1 MVKAPELIEL
11 PSARSIHVPPLPIL
25 YWTSTTF
32 VSFVPLLIVTLG
44 VELPAEHVPASTE
57 AVTYPVTQSTV
68 LVSVL
73 PLPAELVV
81 VTYEPEEGLDVPALT
96 RHDITAPCA

>member
-1 MVKAPELIEL
+1 MVKAPALMEL
-11 PSARSIHVPPLPIL
+11 PSARSVHVPPLPIL
-25 YWTSTTF
+25 YWTSTTL
-32 VSFVPLLIVTLG
+32 VSFVPFVIVTLG
-44 VELPAEHVPASTE
+44 VELVPEHVPASTA

-96 RHDITAPCA
+96 RHEITEVCA

>member
-1 MVKAPELIEL
+1 MNIVKLPALIEL
-11 PSARSIHVPPLPIL
+11 PSARSVHVPPLPIL
-25 YWTSTTF
+25 YWTSTTL
-32 VSFVPLLIVTLG
+32 VSFVPLVIVTLG
-44 VELPAEHVPASTE
+44 VELVPEHVPASTE

-81 VTYEPEEGLDVPALT
+81 ETYDPEEGLVVPALT
-96 RHDITAPCA
+96 CQ